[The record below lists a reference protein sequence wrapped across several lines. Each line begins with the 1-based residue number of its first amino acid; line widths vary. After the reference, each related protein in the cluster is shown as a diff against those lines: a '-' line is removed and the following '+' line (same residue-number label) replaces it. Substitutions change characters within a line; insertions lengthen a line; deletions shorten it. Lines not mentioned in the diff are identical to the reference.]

1 MSVHAFS
8 RRLRVVF
15 LLAIL
20 GFGIIGIGQAYAQ
33 VAGAMLKG
41 TVTDPAGAAVPKAQV
56 SIMDV
61 ATGISRSV
69 TTDSDGAYAAANLRP
84 GAYQV
89 RVTATGFS
97 AEVRSGITLTVGA
110 QQVLDIS
117 LRVGQMSQEVQ
128 VTGEAP
134 TVELASSEISAEV
147 TSNTVREL
155 PLNGRSWT
163 DLATLQPGVSQINT
177 QPSFTVGADR
187 GNRGFGSQISVS
199 GSRPQMDN
207 YRLDGVTMNG
217 YSNAAPGSVTGEKLG
232 VDAVQEFSVITTNQ
246 GAEYG
251 RTSGGVV
258 NAVTKSGTNQFHGTG
273 YEFLRNS
280 ALDSKN
286 YFDDPKSPIPPFR
299 RNQFG
304 ASIGGPIKKDKTFF
318 FADYEGVRQFK
329 GVSVVDIVPSPDARM
344 GIVYD
349 SCGNAPG
356 AMYANQSAY
365 TSCSAPVAGGP
376 YTPNPVFVG
385 TCPANSMNLSPGKA
399 SVCVDNSAA
408 KYLVFYPLPT
418 PSTVNGNTGTY
429 TFAQNQIVHEDFV
442 TGRVDHKFSDKDSL
456 FGTIVWDGTPY
467 STPDTLNNVLLGDYT
482 KDQMYIAE
490 WTHSF
495 TPTFLNAVRF
505 GFNRQRADVDYSVS
519 AINPAAAD
527 TSLGANPGRTAA
539 QVNGLGEGIPLFTGG
554 VGANPTY
561 FYRWNSFQYYDDAFL
576 TRGKHSIKFGG
587 SVERMQLNATGLSN
601 PNGVFN
607 FGGLQKFLTN
617 APKSYNSGIE
627 STLHSRGYRQTLFGV
642 YFQDDWR
649 IRPSLTVN
657 LGLRY
662 ETVTTETETTGQLAV
677 LYGVADP
684 LPHCGVLPPVPSGS
698 ASPCVGTGAL
708 YQNPTRRDFQPRV
721 GFAWDPFHNGK
732 TAVRGGFG
740 LFDNLP
746 LIYEYTGMEI
756 LAAPFFELGSI
767 NSASKLA
774 GTFYG
779 NVPAFG
785 PGSARGAYIENQMHR
800 NYVMQW
806 NLNIQH
812 QITPNTTAFIGYV
825 GSHGVHM
832 PLRIDDYDTT
842 VPTLTSAGYL
852 YPQVDVNGNECIPNT
867 NCDSTNTTGNPPNTL
882 NTHFGSIRGMF
893 YSGSSIFH
901 ALELGVTKNMSH
913 GFQFQGA
920 FTWSKSIDDSSGTG
934 YADQFSNSMSSLVYF
949 DNRLLR
955 GVSDFNIGRTFVV
968 NGIWQVPTPKSL
980 TGFVGGVVSGWQ
992 LQSIFKMNDGIPFTA
1007 TYGTGGD
1014 PQGLLNSDDWAYP
1027 DRLTGPGCTSLV
1039 NPGNPNNYIKTQCF
1053 TIPSAP
1059 TMAYWTANCDKFPP
1073 SMQPSSGPAVAAVFP
1088 QCLNLRGNSGRNIM
1102 TAPGLINLDFAVF
1115 KNNHIRR
1122 ISETFNIQFRAE
1134 MFNILNRANF
1144 APPVLANQTDI
1155 FNADTTPNTSAGQ
1168 ILSTITDPREVQF
1181 GLKVIF

>member
-1 MSVHAFS
+1 MFAF
-8 RRLRVVF
+8 LIF
-15 LLAIL
+15 
-20 GFGIIGIGQAYAQ
+20 GFGVIAIGQAYAQ

-56 SIMDV
+56 SITDV

-84 GAYQV
+84 GDYQV
-89 RVTATGFS
+89 RVTATGFA

-251 RTSGGVV
+251 RTAGGVV

-286 YFDDPKSPIPPFR
+286 YFDDPNSPIPPFR

-329 GVSVVDIVPSPDARM
+329 GVTTLDFVPSRAARL
-344 GIVYD
+344 GIL
-349 SCGNAPG
+349 
-356 AMYANQSAY
+356 
-365 TSCSAPVAGGP
+365 AGGTALDP
-376 YTPNPVFVG
+376 TAPCAPEPNG
-385 TCPANSMNLSPGKA
+385 ATSHNLTATLPTTDPNYGKA
-399 SVCVDNSAA
+399 TVCVDDSAA
-408 KYLVFYPLPT
+408 KYLAFYPLAPA
-418 PSTVNGNTGTY
+418 STESGNTGTY
-429 TFAQNQIVHEDFV
+429 TFSQNQIVHEDFV

-456 FGTIVWDGTPY
+456 FGTIVWDRTPY

-495 TPTFLNAVRF
+495 TPTFLNAARF
-505 GFNRQRADVDYSVS
+505 GFNRQRADVDYGVS

-539 QVNGLGEGIPLFTGG
+539 QVNGLGGGIPLFTGG

-576 TRGKHSIKFGG
+576 TLGKHSIKFGG

-601 PNGVFN
+601 PNGIFN

-677 LYGVADP
+677 LYGTTDP
-684 LPHCGVLPPVPSGS
+684 LAHCGVDVTG
-698 ASPCVGTGAL
+698 CVGTGAL
-708 YQNPTRRDFQPRV
+708 YQNPTRKDFQPRV

-756 LAAPFFELGSI
+756 LAAPFFELGSV

-774 GTFYG
+774 GTFYNG
-779 NVPAFG
+779 ATPLLGLSSF
-785 PGSARGAYIENQMHR
+785 RGAYIENQMPR

-852 YPQVDVNGNECIPNT
+852 YPQVDGSGNECIPNT
-867 NCDSTNTTGNPPNTL
+867 NCGPTNTTGNPPNTL
-882 NTHFGSIRGMF
+882 NPNFGSIRGMF

-901 ALELGVTKNMSH
+901 ALELGVTRNMSH

-968 NGIWQVPTPKSL
+968 NGIWQVPAPKTL
-980 TGFVGGVVSGWQ
+980 TGFVGGVANGWQ

-1027 DRLTGPGCTSLV
+1027 DRLTGPGCSSLV
-1039 NPGNPNNYIKTQCF
+1039 NPGSPNNYIKTQCF

-1059 TMAYWTANCDKFPP
+1059 TMAYWTANCDQFPP
-1073 SMQPSSGPAVAAVFP
+1073 SMQPSSGPPVPAVFP

-1155 FNADTTPNTSAGQ
+1155 FNADTTANSSAGQ